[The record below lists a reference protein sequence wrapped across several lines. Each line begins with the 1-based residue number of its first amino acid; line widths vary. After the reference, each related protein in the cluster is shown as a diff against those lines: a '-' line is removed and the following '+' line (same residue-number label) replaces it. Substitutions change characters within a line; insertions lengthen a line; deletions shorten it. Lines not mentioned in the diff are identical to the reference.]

1 MPSSKPTR
9 CITPACVAGLDA
21 YDPVVRFL
29 ITQFAAP
36 CVPDFPGLLRSAL
49 PVMAAPDNMGS
60 GRKAR
65 RGFTLIELLVVIAI
79 IAILAS
85 LLLPSL
91 AKAKGRAKTTQCL
104 SNFRQWGIG
113 LTMYYDENEDVL
125 PRESYGLSSVVNSW
139 IQVQAASSFD
149 VWYNAVPP
157 MLSHPPASSFATH
170 APDFYEPS
178 SFFHCPS
185 AKFPANA
192 GTTNKALFS
201 MAMNSRLINGTNT
214 TMRLGTLQRAADTVL
229 FMENRLSAEMSVAF
243 FPGQETID
251 LGQPSSFA
259 TRFVARHDGRGNL
272 VFADG
277 HAQTFRGSAVVETR
291 TGPGLTRGG
300 AIMPQTNFV
309 WTANPSTDPNSL

>member
-1 MPSSKPTR
+1 M
-9 CITPACVAGLDA
+9 
-21 YDPVVRFL
+21 
-29 ITQFAAP
+29 
-36 CVPDFPGLLRSAL
+36 VPNIRRST
-49 PVMAAPDNMGS
+49 
-60 GRKAR
+60 R

-91 AKAKGRAKTTQCL
+91 VKAKGRAKTTQCL

-113 LTMYYDENEDVL
+113 LTMYYDENEDFL
-125 PRESYGLSSVVNSW
+125 PRESFGISSVLNTW
-139 IQVQAASSFD
+139 TQVRAASSYD

-157 MLSHPPASSFATH
+157 MLSHASASNYATH
-170 APDFYEPS
+170 VPDFYQPG

-192 GTTNKALFS
+192 GTATTAFFS
-201 MAMNSRLINGTNT
+201 MGMNSRLVNGTAT

-229 FMENRLSAEMSVAF
+229 FMENRLSAETNVAF
-243 FPGQETID
+243 FPGQEMTD

-277 HAQTFRGSAVVETR
+277 HAQTYRGSAVVETR

-300 AIMPQTNFV
+300 AIMPQSNFV
-309 WTANPSTDPNSL
+309 WTANPNTDPNSL